1 MSDYPVY
8 NANTKGLGYF
18 HERGGYQRQSGM
30 NGRTYKP
37 QKLSASQKENSMAPV
52 KKQLK
57 LDDHV
62 DTAAQP
68 LADTRAL
75 EEPLESTQ
83 VADG

>member
-1 MSDYPVY
+1 
-8 NANTKGLGYF
+8 
-18 HERGGYQRQSGM
+18 
-30 NGRTYKP
+30 
-37 QKLSASQKENSMAPV
+37 MAPV

>member
-1 MSDYPVY
+1 MNDYPVQ

-30 NGRTYKP
+30 NGRSYKP
-37 QKLSASQKENSMAPV
+37 QKLSAPQKEDTMAPV

-57 LDDHV
+57 LDDKV
-62 DTAAQP
+62 QTAQQP
-68 LADTRAL
+68 LADAK
-75 EEPLESTQ
+75 PLENPLEATQ